1 MELNHYLDTVRM
13 KVLQIHRELEQDGK
27 PITADVLKRRYY
39 GEGDS
44 PKMLLEVFQEHNR
57 KYRELMGKD
66 YVAGTVLR
74 YERTARYLG
83 ELLQKEYRM
92 NDIPLKEINH
102 EFIARFEHYVKTEK
116 SCAQNATVKYLK
128 NFKKIIK
135 VALVNKWIT
144 DDPFLEIHFKQ
155 TKTNRAFLTE
165 EELNILLKKEF
176 TIPRL
181 QTVRDI
187 FVFCALTGLAF
198 TDVQHLRYEHIIK
211 DINGEYWIRKAREKT
226 DNMRDIPLLDI
237 PRMILEK
244 YKTHPECLKMQHE
257 DGVRKIIITPHYRR
271 RMFET
276 PAKKVHEQFLKLQEA
291 AKKEY
296 PDMSLYLGC
305 ELHSNMD
312 LQDILE
318 KRKYVT
324 MAGSSYVLLEFS
336 EGDSAQHIRERVYN
350 VLSCGYEPII
360 AHVERYQATVKS
372 VGFSSDLVDM
382 GARLQ
387 VNVESILGKYTWGA
401 KRYCRKLMKED
412 LLSFVGSDS
421 HNTKTRIPNIGAGAA
436 YVSKK
441 MGEAYANRIFHDNP
455 LEILRD
461 AGEI

>member
-1 MELNHYLDTVRM
+1 MRITVNGQRAEIQIKRSVDISKWNSQKECAIGKERKSMELNHYLDTVRM

-44 PKMLLEVFQEHNR
+44 PKMLLEVFREHNR

-102 EFIARFEHYVKTEK
+102 EFIARFEHYIKTEK

-211 DINGEYWIRKAREKT
+211 DVNGEYWIRKAREKT
-226 DNMRDIPLLDI
+226 DNMCDIPLLDI

-244 YKTHPECLKMQHE
+244 YKTHPECLKK
-257 DGVRKIIITPHYRR
+257 GVVLPVPSNQ
-271 RMFET
+271 RMNSYLKEIADICGINKPLST
-276 PAKKVHEQFLKLQEA
+276 HVAKH
-291 AKKEY
+291 
-296 PDMSLYLGC
+296 C
-305 ELHSNMD
+305 
-312 LQDILE
+312 
-318 KRKYVT
+318 T
-324 MAGSSYVLLEFS
+324 FS
-336 EGDSAQHIRERVYN
+336 I
-350 VLSCGYEPII
+350 
-360 AHVERYQATVKS
+360 
-372 VGFSSDLVDM
+372 
-382 GARLQ
+382 
-387 VNVESILGKYTWGA
+387 
-401 KRYCRKLMKED
+401 
-412 LLSFVGSDS
+412 
-421 HNTKTRIPNIGAGAA
+421 
-436 YVSKK
+436 
-441 MGEAYANRIFHDNP
+441 
-455 LEILRD
+455 
-461 AGEI
+461 